1 MLLCPGCF
9 CGSIEPPPPPL
20 PPAQLLA
27 APPVPPVPPR
37 SPEPA
42 SSFGLYQALSDSI
55 VEHAQTAA
63 RLHNAG
69 EHAAAEAEAD
79 AAAKAYYDAIAMYPT
94 ELQAYFYGGQ
104 AFYNLLRYDE
114 AVDAWKR
121 VVPLIPEGNILRHTV
136 EKVNLPRALVA
147 QASKVVEKSRAPAG
161 QAELIDSSVSHV
173 INGCTFHPIAEQQR
187 PLFLQSLK
195 NLIQYGDKAAQTK
208 YGEGD
213 STIPEHGYTY
223 LMRGPMVNAAPSDA
237 PAPLTQ
243 LVAST
248 CATDCTLTESCDFV
262 VYAPLDCSDTAQ
274 GGIVEPGKSVIAAA
288 MCLNDAHFAD
298 LPESIVLDSYF
309 RDHRNA
315 SDVTTPLGWLYSV
328 ERGVEPVTACATNVQ
343 VVLKGSCRGPSLPP
357 PAPPPPQSDVDVIL
371 GPSGN
376 SCPAGYS
383 KVTTFD
389 ECQSAMATL
398 GLGGSE
404 VEEPT
409 GTDAGPSLQVG
420 TETVPSMPS
429 GCYYCHAAGGCI
441 EKPDHSVWLNYD
453 LTGSA
458 NGDARPLC
466 RKFVPSPSSLLSPPP
481 PLPLPP
487 SASPWWVPYVVL
499 FGCAFS
505 CACVA
510 VGYLYHT
517 RRSRR
522 EVNLRRSRD
531 RAQLDLQ
538 LLAHQVEQTGL
549 GLGHLMSPPTTQ
561 RPIAKSDGTSSEIG
575 STLAQMQRKT
585 EGTSRSGWS
594 DDTSSELGRTF
605 LEGSNEAAVTPSAEA
620 RVAGSQA
627 LSDVTRL
634 AAGRAAPQ
642 HPLADC
648 SISSSMGV
656 AATEANV
663 HLHCVKGIEQRYNLP
678 FDADAVA
685 IYAPIPQFRSRLT
698 ELQVGCA
705 DGVLSE
711 ADRAKLLVIVGGDG
725 RLVYASTGDPI
736 APSLPLH
743 NDPCAHMFVAL
754 ASGALYVSADDRVEF
769 HHELA
774 GNAPVVAAGEM
785 LLSDGGLHAINN
797 RSGHYRPPPECL
809 RVVVSL
815 LRSEGAQIAA
825 PFKEFHYD
833 AAGDLKVEV
842 PWSACDRREGGELQ
856 TI

>member
-1 MLLCPGCF
+1 M
-9 CGSIEPPPPPL
+9 
-20 PPAQLLA
+20 
-27 APPVPPVPPR
+27 PPVPPR

-42 SSFGLYQALSDSI
+42 SSFGLYQALCDSI

-104 AFYNLLRYDE
+104 GFYNLRRFDE

-121 VVPLIPEGNILRHTV
+121 VIPLIPEGNILKTTV
-136 EKVNLPRALVA
+136 EHVNLPRALVA
-147 QASKVVEKSRAPAG
+147 QATTVVEKSRTPAG

-195 NLIQYGDKAAQTK
+195 NLIQYGDKAAQTR
-208 YGEGD
+208 YGDGD

-223 LMRGPMVNAAPSDA
+223 LMRGPMVSAAPSDA

-243 LVAST
+243 PVASA

-262 VYAPLDCSDTAQ
+262 VYAPLECSDTAQ
-274 GGIVEPGKSVIAAA
+274 GGMISLQSRGITA

-357 PAPPPPQSDVDVIL
+357 PAPPPPHSDVDVIL

-404 VEEPT
+404 EPT
-409 GTDAGPSLQVG
+409 GMDAELEEWAGTDAGPFLQVG

-429 GCYYCHAAGGCI
+429 GCYYCHAAGGC
-441 EKPDHSVWLNYD
+441 DDATDDAAGGRLHHRVWLNYD

-458 NGDARPLC
+458 NDDARPLC
-466 RKFVPSPSSLLSPPP
+466 RKIVPSPSSPLSPPP

-487 SASPWWVPYVVL
+487 SASPSWLPYVVL

-505 CACVA
+505 CACAA

-522 EVNLRRSRD
+522 EINLRRSRD

-605 LEGSNEAAVTPSAEA
+605 LEGSNEAAVTLSAEA
-620 RVAGSQA
+620 RLSGSQT
-627 LSDVTRL
+627 LSDVTRR

-648 SISSSMGV
+648 SVSSSMGV

-678 FDADAVA
+678 FDADVVT

-785 LLSDGGLHAINN
+785 LLSDGRLHAINN

-833 AAGDLKVEV
+833 AAGDQNAV
-842 PWSACDRREGGELQ
+842 PGSAGDRRGRRV
-856 TI
+856 